1 MDGLGDDE
9 YQLIDENIIIL
20 TEKLREE
27 GIGHIYIR
35 SSPCGERF
43 SVAINGNEHQI
54 LDLFLFLFDEY
65 PILANLAKI
74 ALIVKDEE
82 DSQQN

>member
-1 MDGLGDDE
+1 MDLDDDE
-9 YQLIDENIIIL
+9 YSLIDDNILIL

-43 SVAINGNEHQI
+43 SVAINGNEAQL
-54 LDLFLFLFDEY
+54 LDLFLFLFDQY
-65 PILANLAKI
+65 DILLNLAKVAI
-74 ALIVKDEE
+74 NVKEEE
-82 DSQQN
+82 DSQNN

>member
-1 MDGLGDDE
+1 MDLDDDE
-9 YQLIDENIIIL
+9 YSLIDDNILIL

-43 SVAINGNEHQI
+43 SVAINGNEAQL
-54 LDLFLFLFDEY
+54 LDLFLFLFDQY
-65 PILANLAKI
+65 DILLNLAKVAI
-74 ALIVKDEE
+74 IVKEEE
-82 DSQQN
+82 DSQNN